1 MCAVPVLATLTDR
14 IDARKILIAGS
25 AVSALGTLLFG
36 LFATGLWSGAFFNAV
51 AGVGFAGAYMPGLK
65 ALTDRLAPGD
75 ASRAITLYTSSFSL
89 GVGLSFLISQ
99 LVAESWGL
107 RAAFFVTAIGPLVM
121 LAMCLLLRP
130 VEPKPAHGRA
140 LLDFGPVFQNTNAM
154 GFILGYG
161 AHWFELYGIR
171 TWLVAFWTFVAMKNS
186 ATSILTPVVVSVLFS
201 VMAMPA
207 SILGNEFALRIG
219 RHRAITAVMFSSAVI
234 AMLIGIF
241 ADKSPWFLL
250 PLIMIYAITTPA
262 DSGALTSGMA
272 MAANPAYRGATMATH
287 STVPSAGDLG
297 VSSTC
302 MFGAF
307 SGSLVISAMLGPRV
321 GRQID
326 LVGGRQVL
334 SLSNLTL
341 AAGLTL
347 LGATYSIPVLVI
359 AWLLLGIGMGLGL
372 YDAAFGALGR
382 IYGDSARRAITGI
395 TLIAGFA
402 RTVGWPLTAFGLES
416 IGWANT
422 CFAWALAHI
431 LIGLPINFFVL
442 PAVTGAKAAAAAA
455 IKPHIP
461 MDRTMILL
469 AFAFAAA
476 WSVTG
481 AMAAHLP
488 RILEAKGATTLLS
501 FSTVALIDHAPQYH

>member
-1 MCAVPVLATLTDR
+1 MGQLGSLFPHVVVPSTLAAFLIPEWHLSGAQAGLLAGSGAAGYMCAVPVLATLTDR

-36 LFATGLWSGAFFNAV
+36 LFATGLWSGAFFNAI

-75 ASRAITLYTSSFSL
+75 SSRAITLYTSSFSL

-99 LVAESWGL
+99 LVAESWGW

-140 LLDFGPVFQNTNAM
+140 LLDFGPVFQNANAM

-161 AHWFELYGIR
+161 AHCFELYGIR

-287 STVPSAGDLG
+287 STVGFGLSALGAWVIGVALDAAGGPLNPSAW
-297 VSSTC
+297 
-302 MFGAF
+302 MAAF
-307 SGSLVISAMLGPRV
+307 SV
-321 GRQID
+321 
-326 LVGGRQVL
+326 
-334 SLSNLTL
+334 L
-341 AAGLTL
+341 AAG
-347 LGATYSIPVLVI
+347 IV
-359 AWLLLGIGMGLGL
+359 
-372 YDAAFGALGR
+372 
-382 IYGDSARRAITGI
+382 
-395 TLIAGFA
+395 
-402 RTVGWPLTAFGLES
+402 VGP
-416 IGWANT
+416 
-422 CFAWALAHI
+422 
-431 LIGLPINFFVL
+431 
-442 PAVTGAKAAAAAA
+442 
-455 IKPHIP
+455 
-461 MDRTMILL
+461 
-469 AFAFAAA
+469 
-476 WSVTG
+476 
-481 AMAAHLP
+481 
-488 RILEAKGATTLLS
+488 
-501 FSTVALIDHAPQYH
+501 VALYWSRRMTRES